1 MLNRWRGHSSSC
13 SPLRLGTFV
22 VGLILLFF
30 IPIRSV
36 HAEGILDVY
45 RLAIE
50 NDPAYKAARFS
61 HEASKE
67 TLSQAWAAFQPTISA
82 EGIYTNTDQKILS
95 SDNTVYGH
103 GSASFPTTEYSVSLI
118 QPLFNMSSLS
128 NLFRAKARVKAADM
142 GMEAARQDLIVR
154 VTKAYLGGLAA
165 RDKLALA
172 KTEEASVEMHYEL
185 ASGKYK
191 MGLTPKTDYLDA
203 KARMAEV
210 RANRITAESV
220 QDDALQALREVTGM
234 PAGDLA
240 GLRVDLPLKNPEPND
255 IEAWISAAVKQNPT
269 LEAQRQA
276 VEAARQEYKRQL
288 AGHYPMLNFEAGY
301 TYNETEGTL
310 FGGGS
315 EVETTDILLRL
326 NVPIFEG
333 GIVRSRSR
341 EAYNLYLAA
350 IQEQERQLRALQ
362 KETRAAY
369 YGVADAMER
378 ATALREAVEAQELVV
393 QAKQDGYK
401 SGLFTLLAVLDSQR
415 DLTLVRQDYATARY
429 DYVANSLR
437 LKKAV
442 GTLAQSDIEIVQGW
456 LEDGK

>member
-1 MLNRWRGHSSSC
+1 MVNRWRGQSTSS

-22 VGLILLFF
+22 VGLILFF
-30 IPIRSV
+30 VVPMSSA

-50 NDPAYKAARFS
+50 NDPAYNGARFS

-67 TLSQAWAAFQPTISA
+67 TLNQAWAAFQPTVSA
-82 EGIYTNTDQKILS
+82 EGKYTNTDQKIVS
-95 SDNTVYGH
+95 SDNTVYGQ

-128 NLFRAKARVKAADM
+128 NLFRAKARVKGADM
-142 GMEAARQDLIVR
+142 EMEAARQDLIVR
-154 VTKAYLGGLAA
+154 VTKAYLGVLAA

-172 KTEEASVEMHYEL
+172 KTEEASVGLHYEL

-203 KARMAEV
+203 KARIAEV
-210 RANRITAESV
+210 RANRIATESA
-220 QDDALQALREVTGM
+220 QDDALQAIREVTGRQIVS
-234 PAGDLA
+234 LA
-240 GLRVDLPLKNPEPND
+240 ALREDLPLKYPEPND
-255 IEAWISAAVKQNPT
+255 VEAWISEAVKQNPT

-276 VEAARQEYKRQL
+276 VEAARQEYKRQV

-301 TYNETEGTL
+301 TNNETEGTL

-315 EVETTDILLRL
+315 EVETTDILFRL
-326 NVPIFEG
+326 NIPIFEG

-341 EAYNLYLAA
+341 EAYNLYLAS

-369 YGVADAMER
+369 YGVADAMAR
-378 ATALREAVEAQELVV
+378 VTALREAVEAQELVV

-429 DYVANSLR
+429 DYVVNSLR

-442 GTLAQSDIEIVQGW
+442 GTLAQNDIAIVQGW
-456 LEDGK
+456 LEDSK